1 MASSVN
7 DVMNVIASPDY
18 GIKKIAGTTQE
29 ILAILEGN
37 SNSPNNINAIVND
50 VKNLLQTLV
59 TSTTKN
65 KSVEIDDKSVKL
77 NQKHVKDIL
86 NETKGIRKAIDN
98 LAKSLNKQGK
108 EPMPAVA
115 KLSSKASDRVAEAM
129 IKDIEKQKG
138 DKFSGIIN
146 TFKKLNDIS
155 FKDILVGKQKL
166 NQLSKI
172 FNKAS
177 EKLNVNDKDV
187 DAIVKIINAAP
198 EMVKSLSRMSWRVDR
213 IIKKDVIGKLTEVLV
228 GKKSLLTLVKKL
240 EKHKKDF
247 EGGGKSIKNISAIA
261 GSLFGSS
268 LFLVAA
274 LVTAGPAILGATL
287 LEKMVDKF
295 IPTIEKLS
303 KSGKHMEKAKKSAL
317 TFVAVSG
324 LMAVSSLF
332 LATVA
337 VTGVPALLGSV
348 LMLGIVKISTSAF
361 KMLGK
366 AKKNI
371 LIGSLAMVAMSASLI
386 LFGIGL
392 KKIVD
397 ATKGVSFKQVGII
410 AATTVLLGGAVAL
423 MGIPVVAGLIGI
435 GSIAL
440 AVMGLA
446 LRPFAKTLS
455 TISKVT
461 DKIKMSNIKL
471 VSESMMKLGIGVSKM
486 ALLMVPVTL
495 GSITVNR
502 LSKSLYSFAKS
513 LKAISSI
520 GSMPN
525 KQVYQ
530 VLNAME
536 TIGKFFKENPITA
549 KIVRQS
555 RKYKRMLRPFAKTIK
570 HLAKLKEVGTVPMKL
585 VHQTLDAM
593 RAIANY
599 YVENPITSK
608 IIRQSRKY
616 KRMLRPFAK
625 TIKHMSKLKEMGS
638 LPMRLV
644 YQTLDAMKTIANY
657 YVENP
662 IKSKTVRQARKY
674 KRMLK
679 PFGKTIK
686 NFVKLKELGS
696 LPLKLVYQT
705 LDTMKT
711 IANYYI
717 ENPIKKKAIKQAKR
731 YKKMLKPFNSI
742 IKQLVK
748 LKEFGGMPTKLVYQT
763 LDTMKTIGN
772 YYIENPIKRKAIKQ
786 AKRYKK
792 IIKPFGS
799 TIKHLAKLKEL
810 GFIPMK
816 LVHQTLEAIS
826 AISDFYREQDL
837 GFFEGTD
844 ARLNAIRI
852 SEIVSS
858 FGNSAISLK
867 PLKNIQNVPLD
878 AINNIIEASNNIN
891 TYYNGIV
898 LSDNIEVKGYLTEYI
913 INSFSNT
920 SSNIYNKFIDI
931 DIEKS
936 NAIKSITKN
945 FIKAFDRI
953 IKYYENSKFSV
964 KMSKVKKIN
973 NAIISFTKSA
983 NYMKT
988 NLQPFTKKDYNNIK
1002 YLIRAIDDI
1011 LDLFRGRNIIYKK
1024 RMGLFK
1030 RKFVSVSGGDNIKD
1044 IQGRIKLFVNL
1055 ANAASELSK
1064 VNSNS
1069 LKSVGESI
1077 YSTFD
1082 NIGKINMDN
1091 VYAVTN
1097 MFNAFNSINK
1107 SESIID
1113 KFTESVKEFTN
1124 TCKDLM
1130 DAMNNN
1136 TNTINNIDG
1145 IGGTTNNEIIENTII
1160 ESRNNN
1166 STQNGGVRIA
1176 NVDEIAR
1183 TIAEKINGALSVDIP
1198 DTQVQLLINGMGGN
1212 EWVISRY

>member
-1 MASSVN
+1 MANTVN

-59 TSTTKN
+59 ASSTKKN
-65 KSVEIDDKSVKL
+65 KPIEIDDKSVKL

-138 DKFSGIIN
+138 NKFSGIID
-146 TFKKLNDIS
+146 TFKKLSDIS
-155 FKDILVGKQKL
+155 FKDILIGKLKL

-177 EKLNVNDKDV
+177 EKLNVNDKDI
-187 DAIVKIINAAP
+187 DAIVKIINSAP
-198 EMVKSLSRMSWRVDR
+198 EMVKSLSRMNWRIDR

-228 GKKSLLTLVKKL
+228 GKKSLLTLAKKI

-247 EGGGKSIKNISAIA
+247 EGGEKSIKNISAIA
-261 GSLFGSS
+261 GSLFSSS

-303 KSGKHMEKAKKSAL
+303 KSKKHMEKAKKSAL

-348 LMLGIVKISTSAF
+348 LMLGIVKITTFTF
-361 KMLGK
+361 KMLDK
-366 AKKNI
+366 TKTSI
-371 LIGSLAMVAMSASLI
+371 LKGAIAMVLMSGSLI
-386 LFGIGL
+386 LFGIAL

-397 ATKGVSFKQVGII
+397 ATKGVGFKQVGII
-410 AATTVLLGGAVAL
+410 AAMTVLLGGSVAL
-423 MGIPVVAGLIGI
+423 LGIPVVFPF
-435 GSIAL
+435 IAL
-440 AVMGLA
+440 GSVAMGIMSFA
-446 LRPFAKTLS
+446 LLPFAKSLAK
-455 TISKVT
+455 ISKAT
-461 DKIKMSNIKL
+461 KNLKMKHIAL
-471 VSESMMKLGIGVSKM
+471 ITGSMITLGLGVGAM
-486 ALLMVPVTL
+486 ALLLVPITA
-495 GSITVNR
+495 GSFVLNQ
-502 LSKSLYSFAKS
+502 LSESLYSFGKS
-513 LKAISSI
+513 LKLINSI
-520 GSMPN
+520 GSVSN
-525 KQVYQ
+525 KQVFQ
-530 VLNAME
+530 ILDAIK
-536 TIGKFFKENPITA
+536 TIGDFFKENPIKRKA
-549 KIVRQS
+549 IRQA
-555 RKYKRMLRPFAKTIK
+555 RRYKRMLIPFGKTLK
-570 HLAKLKEVGTVPMKL
+570 HLAKLNEIGTVPMRL
-585 VHQTLDAM
+585 VFQTLDAM
-593 RAIANY
+593 R
-599 YVENPITSK
+599 
-608 IIRQSRKY
+608 
-616 KRMLRPFAK
+616 
-625 TIKHMSKLKEMGS
+625 
-638 LPMRLV
+638 
-644 YQTLDAMKTIANY
+644 TIANY

-662 IKSKTVRQARKY
+662 IERKAIRQARRY

-686 NFVKLKELGS
+686 
-696 LPLKLVYQT
+696 Y
-705 LDTMKT
+705 
-711 IANYYI
+711 
-717 ENPIKKKAIKQAKR
+717 
-731 YKKMLKPFNSI
+731 
-742 IKQLVK
+742 
-748 LKEFGGMPTKLVYQT
+748 
-763 LDTMKTIGN
+763 
-772 YYIENPIKRKAIKQ
+772 
-786 AKRYKK
+786 
-792 IIKPFGS
+792 
-799 TIKHLAKLKEL
+799 LAKLKEL
-810 GFIPMK
+810 GSIPMK
-816 LVHQTLEAIS
+816 LVHQTLDAIS

-837 GFFEGTD
+837 GFFEGTY
-844 ARLNAIRI
+844 AIISAKRI
-852 SEIVSS
+852 SEIVSN
-858 FGNSAISLK
+858 FGESAISLK
-867 PLKNIQNVPLD
+867 PLKDIQSVPLN
-878 AINNIIEASNNIN
+878 AINSIIEASNNISS
-891 TYYNGIV
+891 YYNGVV
-898 LSDNIEVKGYLTEYI
+898 LSDNIEIKGNITEYI

-920 SSNIYNKFIDI
+920 SSNMYNKFIDI
-931 DIEKS
+931 DVERT
-936 NAIKSITKN
+936 NEIKFITKN
-945 FIKAFDRI
+945 FIKSFNRI
-953 IKYYENSKFSV
+953 IKYYENTKFSV
-964 KMSKVKKIN
+964 KMSKVRKIN

-1011 LDLFRGRNIIYKK
+1011 LDLFRGRTIIYKK
-1024 RMGLFK
+1024 RVGLFK
-1030 RKFVSVSGGDNIKD
+1030 RKFVSVSSHDNIKD

-1064 VNSNS
+1064 VDSNN

-1145 IGGTTNNEIIENTII
+1145 IGRTTNNEIIENTIV
-1160 ESRNNN
+1160 ESGNNN

-1183 TIAEKINGALSVDIP
+1183 TIAEKINGALSVDVP